1 MTDADAHYLLALA
14 LQAEGSGVEAAREKD
29 LARQLSSRYEEAE
42 RTGRQDVPA
51 GLERLR
57 TDLDPPQTVRT
68 TQAISNSA
76 QRGQLELATFHLDR
90 GRQLF
95 EQEQDRE
102 ALLELKR
109 AIYLSPY
116 EAAAHLL
123 IGRIHL
129 RAGRPADA
137 VEALKI
143 SIWSED
149 SAPAHVVLARA
160 YLSMKNSA
168 AARNELQK
176 ALETRP
182 GVQRG
187 PAAARHDQVERLR
200 PPDPTRKGHRKFSRY
215 QDVRAV
221 HDAKERR
228 SAW

>member
-1 MTDADAHYLLALA
+1 MPTRTTCSHSRCRPREA
-14 LQAEGSGVEAAREKD
+14 GSRLRAR
-29 LARQLSSRYEEAE
+29 RISPGSSRRATRRRNGPVV
-42 RTGRQDVPA
+42 RTFRRGSSASAPISSF
-51 GLERLR
+51 R
-57 TDLDPPQTVRT
+57 TTVRT

-176 ALETRP
+176 ALEID
-182 GVQRG
+182 
-187 PAAARHDQVERLR
+187 PASSEARQLLD
-200 PPDPTRKGHRKFSRY
+200 TIK
-215 QDVRAV
+215 
-221 HDAKERR
+221 
-228 SAW
+228 